1 MSSCKDPIRIDE
13 SSTTKLSTP
22 DIGACAFSKGHLP
35 WDIPPTCICS
45 SNDLCEVSI
54 SCKFGW
60 SLARSRAGNAG
71 WKSNM
76 NLGKISWISHLL
88 PLVAGGGG
96 GGRGGR
102 GRRRQKQASTSIPC
116 GKLQDRLVL
125 QSLKW
130 GRIFTFVQSVPNR
143 KSWISM
149 FIRRSP
155 EWDLWFISTPFGLLF
170 SRSFLK
176 RLLPIVR

>member
-1 MSSCKDPIRIDE
+1 MSSGEDPIRIDE
-13 SSTTKLSTP
+13 SSTAKLRTP
-22 DIGACAFSKGHLP
+22 DIGACASSKGHLP

-45 SNDLCEVSI
+45 SNDLREVTI
-54 SCKFGW
+54 SCEFVW

-71 WKSNM
+71 WKKNL
-76 NLGKISWISHLL
+76 NLGKISWISHPL

-96 GGRGGR
+96 GE
-102 GRRRQKQASTSIPC
+102 RRRQKHASTTNPC
-116 GKLQDRLVL
+116 RKLHDRLVL

-130 GRIFTFVQSVPNR
+130 GTIYTFVKSVPNR

-149 FIRRSP
+149 FMRISR
-155 EWDLWFISTPFGLLF
+155 EWNLQYISTTLGLLF
-170 SRSFLK
+170 SSSFLE